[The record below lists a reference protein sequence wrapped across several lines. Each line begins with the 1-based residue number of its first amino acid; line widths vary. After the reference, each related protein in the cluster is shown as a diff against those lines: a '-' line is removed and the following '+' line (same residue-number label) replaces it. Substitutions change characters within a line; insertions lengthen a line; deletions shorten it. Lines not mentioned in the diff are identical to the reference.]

1 MTADEVKALIES
13 GIPGARAEVCD
24 LTGTGDHFAVTVVAE
39 AFRGRSLLEQHR
51 MVQAAVAS
59 RMEEEGRPGI
69 HALQMKTI
77 VPEEVKA

>member
-1 MTADEVKALIES
+1 MTTDEVKSLIEA
-13 GIPGARAEVCD
+13 GIPGAHAEVGD
-24 LTGTGDHFAVTVVAE
+24 LTGTGDHFAATVVAE
-39 AFRGRSLLEQHR
+39 AFRGRSLVEQHR

-69 HALQMKTI
+69 HALQIKTI